1 MRASSLILAAVIAA
15 ASPAASKPIAHASY
29 RGVPVAALIAAAK
42 TAHLTAIDALETYC
56 DGDTAIGD
64 WLTALTAPETRAIA
78 WTAGKC
84 DLANSLNPM
93 DSGGTYCV
101 QATLTLKRPTSR
113 DDLPEIE
120 IYLEDPKHG
129 RPGEVYAFRAVFDTV
144 DGPDYIRFRKDF
156 EADWRARFADAPPP
170 ACED

>member
-1 MRASSLILAAVIAA
+1 MSLLMLVATLVAAPAA
-15 ASPAASKPIAHASY
+15 AKPAARAVY

-42 TAHLTAIDALETYC
+42 SAHLMAIDALETYC
-56 DGDTAIGD
+56 DGDTSIGD

-84 DLANSLNPM
+84 DLVNSLNPM
-93 DSGGTYCV
+93 DSGGTYCA
-101 QATLTLKRPTSR
+101 QATLTLKHPTGR

-129 RPGEVYAFRAVFDTV
+129 RPGEVYAFRAVFNTV